1 MVTTKE
7 ERQAMARILKRYSL
21 CVDSPKSTQSLYMD
35 RMVALEAAHHVCPL
49 DLDRLE
55 QASDADLVQDVAGMI
70 WHLSRDTGELGRGF
84 VPRFAKRD
92 KIGEYRAVDR
102 GTP

>member
-7 ERQAMARILKRYSL
+7 ERQAMARILKRYAL

-35 RMVALEAAHHVCPL
+35 RMPRFEAAHRICPL

-55 QASDADLVQDVAGMI
+55 RASDADLVHDVSGML
-70 WHLSRDTGELGRGF
+70 WHIYRQTGDLGKGF
-84 VPRFAKRD
+84 VPRFAKRY
-92 KIGEYRAVDR
+92 KNSNRTNG
-102 GTP
+102 